1 MNEILQKVKGSQSS
15 SSHNIADSDG
25 IEEEQGNNNES
36 KTSEEVKLESEIT
49 SLDTQHENN
58 FVPIDTDFNAVN
70 SSELHSSEN
79 KSSTEQTSEL
89 HVVPPL
95 ITLQPDST
103 FTPIGSTNSDHE
115 NEAVLFQYKEDSSV
129 TFNKENHSVNGTD
142 QIVETENLTNAE
154 TTVVR
159 IPSCNLHCSL
169 AGLSSFGCFQD
180 ICCVLGGL
188 SSSDSDGNENCNE
201 SNRFRLAK

>member
-1 MNEILQKVKGSQSS
+1 MFLFFVVQEAKELDPDDTKRKVNEILQKVKGSQGS
-15 SSHNIADSDG
+15 SSHNIADNDG
-25 IEEEQGNNNES
+25 LEEEQGNNNES

-49 SLDTQHENN
+49 SLNTQHENS
-58 FVPIDTDFNAVN
+58 FAPIDTDLNGVD
-70 SSELHSSEN
+70 SSELPSSEN

-103 FTPIGSTNSDHE
+103 FTPIGSTNSEHE

-129 TFNKENHSVNGTD
+129 TLNKENHSVNGTD

-154 TTVVR
+154 ATVVR
-159 IPSCNLHCSL
+159 ISSL
-169 AGLSSFGCFQD
+169 YPLLFTC
-180 ICCVLGGL
+180 
-188 SSSDSDGNENCNE
+188 
-201 SNRFRLAK
+201 RLIILWLF

>member
-1 MNEILQKVKGSQSS
+1 MNEILQKVKGSHSS
-15 SSHNIADSDG
+15 SSHNIADNDG
-25 IEEEQGNNNES
+25 LEEEQGNNNES
-36 KTSEEVKLESEIT
+36 KTSEVTLESEIT
-49 SLDTQHENN
+49 SLNTQHENN
-58 FVPIDTDFNAVN
+58 FAPIDTDLNGVD

-103 FTPIGSTNSDHE
+103 FTPIGSTNSEHE

-129 TFNKENHSVNGTD
+129 TLNKENHSVNGTD

-154 TTVVR
+154 ATVVR
-159 IPSCNLHCSL
+159 ISSL
-169 AGLSSFGCFQD
+169 YPLLFTC
-180 ICCVLGGL
+180 
-188 SSSDSDGNENCNE
+188 
-201 SNRFRLAK
+201 RLIILRLF

>member
-1 MNEILQKVKGSQSS
+1 MNEILQKVKGSHSS
-15 SSHNIADSDG
+15 SSHNIADNDG

-49 SLDTQHENN
+49 SLDTQHENS
-58 FVPIDTDFNAVN
+58 FAPIDTDLNGVD

-79 KSSTEQTSEL
+79 KSSTEQTSEQL

-103 FTPIGSTNSDHE
+103 FTPIGSTNSEHE
-115 NEAVLFQYKEDSSV
+115 NEAVLFQYKEDSLV
-129 TFNKENHSVNGTD
+129 TFNKENHGVNGTD

-159 IPSCNLHCSL
+159 IPPFI
-169 AGLSSFGCFQD
+169 SF
-180 ICCVLGGL
+180 IVHL
-188 SSSDSDGNENCNE
+188 
-201 SNRFRLAK
+201 